1 MTPEGKV
8 NMMEYLLRN
17 NRKLKCTKASITL
30 KTGGGRTVASNDASQ
45 PVGVMVRDDMLYI
58 HADAMSDD
66 AVVKNKLDSRV
77 ATYAYPLDNI
87 AEFEF
92 VLAKDFD
99 KDLLLLRQIRKHE
112 DEQARKHEDEQ
123 ASKEGTD
130 TLDGPAEPIRQELA
144 KPLRWWRKLIG
155 RE

>member
-1 MTPEGKV
+1 M
-8 NMMEYLLRN
+8 
-17 NRKLKCTKASITL
+17 
-30 KTGGGRTVASNDASQ
+30 
-45 PVGVMVRDDMLYI
+45 
-58 HADAMSDD
+58 
-66 AVVKNKLDSRV
+66 
-77 ATYAYPLDNI
+77 
-87 AEFEF
+87 
-92 VLAKDFD
+92 LAKDFD

-130 TLDGPAEPIRQELA
+130 TPDGPAEPIRQELA